1 MESIEPG
8 PSPERK
14 HEPAAGIERSW
25 PARLWT
31 WVRGHKVRTVLMVLA
46 LCVLGE
52 AASIPWFSVAGLR
65 SQNPGMTALMRQRVR
80 EAEQA
85 GRTLRIAQSWVPLA
99 KISPDL
105 VEAVIVAEDG
115 TFRSHGGVDWFE
127 VRESFQ
133 KNVREFR
140 AARGAS
146 TITQQLAKNLYLSTS
161 KDPLR
166 KAKELVITLLLE
178 HDLSKDR
185 ILEIYLNVIEW
196 GRGIF
201 GVEAASRTF
210 FGKPASQLSLDEA
223 LRLAAVI
230 PSPLRH
236 APDQDSRYVVRRA
249 EIVRR
254 RLDARTAWQNRR
266 QEEAPPASLEFP
278 EDTGSAEESEPP
290 RQQDSTPPAPFPA
303 PADTATTK
311 ESERD
316 GLQGR

>member
-1 MESIEPG
+1 
-8 PSPERK
+8 
-14 HEPAAGIERSW
+14 
-25 PARLWT
+25 LWT
-31 WVRGHKVRTVLMVLA
+31 AVLVVGGFIA
-46 LCVLGE
+46 VE
-52 AASIPWFSVAGLR
+52 AATLPWLAVRALKTE
-65 SQNPGMTALMRQRVR
+65 NPGQTALMRQRIR
-80 EAEQA
+80 EAEQS
-85 GRTLRIAQSWVPLA
+85 GKKLRIAQSWVPLA
-99 KISPDL
+99 KIAPDL
-105 VEAVIVAEDG
+105 IEAVIVAEDG

-127 VRESFQ
+127 IRESIQ

-166 KAKELVITLLLE
+166 KARELAITLLLE
-178 HDLSKDR
+178 QSLSKDR

-201 GVEAASRTF
+201 GVEAASREY
-210 FGKPASQLSLDEA
+210 FGKPASALSLDEC

-236 APDQDSRYVVRRA
+236 APNQDTRYVLRRA

-254 RLDARTAWQNRR
+254 RLDARTSG
-266 QEEAPPASLEFP
+266 QETMKGETPSASFEFP
-278 EDTGSAEESEPP
+278 EEPGTPEEIEHARPHKDTVK
-290 RQQDSTPPAPFPA
+290 TPPAPST
-303 PADTATTK
+303 DSSATRGT
-311 ESERD
+311 EGD